1 MSFFK
6 CTPRWLWRHQ
16 KSLWKACILKS
27 GEKMK
32 WKQLHTSTFVD
43 AIILKRDR
51 SFLPQFVCLPEWN
64 WANRRP
70 PHQTWLLAHRL
81 TGLPT
86 YLRLDPNC
94 VDKKKINSLF
104 KQRRRKKIR
113 HQFFGGMYWKKT
125 KPIIKT
131 TLFDMW
137 VKWRTQ
143 WKGGERGKEIFW
155 AVGSQPHTHTNT
167 HRKQA
172 HKAIE

>member
-104 KQRRRKKIR
+104 KQRRRKKNPS
-113 HQFFGGMYWKKT
+113 
-125 KPIIKT
+125 PILWGYVLEKNET
-131 TLFDMW
+131 NYKDNTVRYVSKVEDA
-137 VKWRTQ
+137 VKR
-143 WKGGERGKEIFW
+143 R
-155 AVGSQPHTHTNT
+155 
-167 HRKQA
+167 RKR
-172 HKAIE
+172 